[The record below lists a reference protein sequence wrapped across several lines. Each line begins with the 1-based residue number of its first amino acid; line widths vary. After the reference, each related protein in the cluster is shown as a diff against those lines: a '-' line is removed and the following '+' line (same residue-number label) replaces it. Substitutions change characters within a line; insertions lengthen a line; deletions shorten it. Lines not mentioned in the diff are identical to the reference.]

1 MLALVYVTASA
12 LGGIALHVNGI
23 VPPVTAAIIGATGAL
38 AMIQIH
44 MAVSRMGESSK
55 EELFQLRQEVRR
67 LTGRVAQAEQQ
78 ANDLRRAF
86 EQEVTARRESIV
98 QEMRG
103 LEGMIQ
109 TLSKKFETRLNTVRS
124 HANDAPADG
133 ASILDAVKDALR
145 ENRVDLHLQ
154 PIVNLPQRRTCFYE
168 GFTRLRRSDGKV
180 IMPTEF
186 LAAAERANLLGV
198 IDNMLLFRC
207 VQIVRRLSER
217 DRRIGVFCNISM
229 ASLQDEQFFASF
241 LDFMREN
248 RDLAHAMIFE
258 ISVRAFRSRSDIAA
272 RNMSRLRELGFR
284 FSLDKGDGLNFDLP
298 ELQAA
303 GVKFLKI
310 QGERLLEELTPGGE
324 RPVSAISRDIAAED
338 VPALFVRYGID
349 LIAEKVENEKSV
361 IEILEFEIPYGQGH
375 VFGAPR
381 PIKGSLQD
389 ETAPPPDFMRRVAPQ
404 AI

>member
-124 HANDAPADG
+124 HANDAPAE
-133 ASILDAVKDALR
+133 S
-145 ENRVDLHLQ
+145 
-154 PIVNLPQRRTCFYE
+154 Y
-168 GFTRLRRSDGKV
+168 
-180 IMPTEF
+180 
-186 LAAAERANLLGV
+186 
-198 IDNMLLFRC
+198 
-207 VQIVRRLSER
+207 
-217 DRRIGVFCNISM
+217 
-229 ASLQDEQFFASF
+229 
-241 LDFMREN
+241 
-248 RDLAHAMIFE
+248 
-258 ISVRAFRSRSDIAA
+258 
-272 RNMSRLRELGFR
+272 SRL
-284 FSLDKGDGLNFDLP
+284 GL
-298 ELQAA
+298 A
-303 GVKFLKI
+303 G
-310 QGERLLEELTPGGE
+310 
-324 RPVSAISRDIAAED
+324 
-338 VPALFVRYGID
+338 
-349 LIAEKVENEKSV
+349 
-361 IEILEFEIPYGQGH
+361 
-375 VFGAPR
+375 
-381 PIKGSLQD
+381 
-389 ETAPPPDFMRRVAPQ
+389 
-404 AI
+404 